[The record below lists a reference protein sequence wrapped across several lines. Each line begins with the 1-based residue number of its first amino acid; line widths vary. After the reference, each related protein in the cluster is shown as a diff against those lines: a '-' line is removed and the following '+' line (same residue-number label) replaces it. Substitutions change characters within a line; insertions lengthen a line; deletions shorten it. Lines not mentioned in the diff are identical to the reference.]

1 MKDKTTRITA
11 AFAAVMATAALAVSA
26 VLLLHTGQASPVRPV
41 SLDRA
46 VAVTQPATTPLT
58 YVYTVM
64 FSTPSGDNN
73 PIKTAE
79 GLEAAMQR
87 TLRNLGYAHVAIDGS
102 SLLTTP

>member
-1 MKDKTTRITA
+1 MRDRITRITA
-11 AFAAVMATAALAVSA
+11 VVAAVMATGALAVS
-26 VLLLHTGQASPVRPV
+26 LLHTGQVSPVRPL

-46 VAVTQPATTPLT
+46 VAVTQLAAPKT